1 MPPDEPEPSQPA
13 VSPAAAR
20 VPSLARVGWG
30 PTLIAGTLAGL
41 LAWAGGEW
49 VERANTVRIVSEFEV
64 AGSQQF
70 AQRGA
75 AILARSTLAHA
86 LLGTLLGLALGLVG
100 GAARRSARGA
110 IIGAVAGSIL
120 GGIAGAVTARLA
132 VAIFLRNEDTT
143 VSDQILLPLLTHG
156 AIWSALGAAGGL
168 ALAIGLGG
176 PRRRLLH
183 AALGGLLG
191 AVVATFFYELIGG
204 LAFPLEQTGQPISSG
219 VGSRLFA
226 RLVVAILVAAGATF
240 ALRHGQAAEGHTPA

>member
-1 MPPDEPEPSQPA
+1 MPPDVPEASPPTTSPA
-13 VSPAAAR
+13 VAP
-20 VPSLARVGWG
+20 VGWG
-30 PTLIAGTLAGL
+30 QTLIAGTLAGL

-49 VERANTVRIVSEFEV
+49 IERANSVRIVSEFEV
-64 AGSQQF
+64 AGAQQF

-75 AILARSTLAHA
+75 AILAKATLSYG

-110 IIGAVAGSIL
+110 IAGAVAGAIL

-156 AIWSALGAAGGL
+156 AIGSALGAAGGL
-168 ALAIGLGG
+168 AMAIGLAG

-183 AALGGLLG
+183 AAFGGLLG

-226 RLVVAILVAAGATF
+226 RLVVAILVAAGVTF